1 MSELHDL
8 YEKIRFELNEAK
20 EESKADFEEDKNNE
34 SETADDTP
42 KIKGGLLGVRQVTS
56 RSVVGRVNKDFDWQ
70 IDYDTLRKAICDE
83 VITVDLNKTKKIFK
97 LFKEYI
103 NNSEKFESKYKTKAK
118 K

>member
-8 YEKIRFELNEAK
+8 YEKIKYELNEAK
-20 EESKADFEEDKNNE
+20 EESKDSYEEDKNNE
-34 SETADDTP
+34 SETADDAP
-42 KIKGGLLGVRQVTS
+42 KSKGGLLGIRQVTS

-97 LFKEYI
+97 LFKDYI
-103 NNSEKFESKYKTKAK
+103 NDRQKFESKYNK
-118 K
+118 KK